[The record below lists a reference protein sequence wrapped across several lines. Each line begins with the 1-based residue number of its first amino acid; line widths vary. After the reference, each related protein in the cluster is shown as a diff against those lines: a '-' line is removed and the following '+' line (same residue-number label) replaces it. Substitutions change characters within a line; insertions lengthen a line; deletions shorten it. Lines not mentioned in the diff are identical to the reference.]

1 MVFPAPLLFGAAQF
15 ANNAL
20 GAFGQQQQAEEE
32 HRYSEK
38 VRRQQHANSIRDY
51 NYRVQQSQRDW
62 KQALAIR
69 QAEVKQYKSQ
79 LKENEY
85 EANRAM
91 FRNNRQLAEI
101 QDRAK
106 SQALDSYIQVL
117 EANAMG
123 TAGGGTGRR
132 AQMGQRANLAALGR
146 QMSLR
151 GDALVRHQEETQFRN
166 EEVQRARGVA
176 DRNAWFPVSVPMQRP
191 IGPARPSPFISRRA
205 PSRTGMYTSMIGSA
219 FGAVQTIGQLNPG
232 GFLGFGVQPG
242 QAANASTGS
251 GSSG

>member
-1 MVFPAPLLFGAAQF
+1 MVLPVPLAFGVAQF
-15 ANNAL
+15 ANQAL

-32 HRYSEK
+32 FRFSERQ
-38 VRRQQHANSIRDY
+38 RRQQYNNSIRDY
-51 NYRVQQSQRDW
+51 NLRVEQSQRDW

-69 QAEVKQYKSQ
+69 QAEVKQYQAQ

-106 SQALDSYIQVL
+106 SKSLDAYLQVL

-123 TAGGGTGRR
+123 TAQGGTGRR

-146 QMSLR
+146 QMSLQ
-151 GDALVRHQEETQFRN
+151 GDALVRHQEETQLRN
-166 EEVQRARGVA
+166 EDVQRARGIA
-176 DRNAWFPVSVPMQRP
+176 DRNAYFPVSVPLQRP
-191 IGPARPSPFISRRA
+191 VGPARPSPFISRSA

-232 GFLGFGVQPG
+232 GFLGFGVRPG

-251 GSSG
+251 A

>member
-1 MVFPAPLLFGAAQF
+1 MVLPVPLAFGVAQF
-15 ANNAL
+15 ANQAL

-32 HRYSEK
+32 FRFSERQ
-38 VRRQQHANSIRDY
+38 RRQQYNNSIRDY
-51 NYRVQQSQRDW
+51 NLRVEQSQRDW

-69 QAEVKQYKSQ
+69 QAEVKQYQAQ

-106 SQALDSYIQVL
+106 SKSLDAYLQVL

-123 TAGGGTGRR
+123 TAQGGTGRR

-146 QMSLR
+146 QMSLQ

-166 EEVQRARGVA
+166 EDVQRARGIA
-176 DRNAWFPVSVPMQRP
+176 DRNAYFPVSVPMQRP
-191 IGPARPSPFISRRA
+191 VGPARPSPFISRSA
-205 PSRTGMYTSMIGSA
+205 PSRTGMYSSLIGA
-219 FGAVQTIGQLNPG
+219 GFGAVQTIGQLNPG
-232 GFLGFGVQPG
+232 GFLGFGVKPG

-251 GSSG
+251 TA